1 MDSLM
6 KRHNLLKTILFSL
19 ILMFSNSCYRLYTG
33 SYSQPNFSPNEQ
45 PNNLGEK
52 VEIWEDAQRTS
63 GKSGE
68 FEWWYFDAKLEDG
81 SLFVCYFWKVHHLV
95 DQYFIG
101 MNYNA
106 KNGDEIFLLKYFSE
120 SQVSFSTES
129 CNVIMGDNYFRGDL
143 NDYEIFLSPDDFDGF
158 SIRLNLSSRLKP
170 YRPQDG
176 IIKAGDDYF
185 AWLAAVPDGEVS
197 GNIIINDSELV
208 L

>member
-19 ILMFSNSCYRLYTG
+19 ILMFSISCYRLYTG

-81 SLFVCYFWKVHHLV
+81 SLFV
-95 DQYFIG
+95 
-101 MNYNA
+101 
-106 KNGDEIFLLKYFSE
+106 
-120 SQVSFSTES
+120 
-129 CNVIMGDNYFRGDL
+129 
-143 NDYEIFLSPDDFDGF
+143 
-158 SIRLNLSSRLKP
+158 
-170 YRPQDG
+170 
-176 IIKAGDDYF
+176 
-185 AWLAAVPDGEVS
+185 
-197 GNIIINDSELV
+197 
-208 L
+208 